1 MRLPADDGAFNV
13 MDATDDDSDDDPLER
28 GSSLAMAML
37 DASAHSRCDFGVI
50 ECCMRIVYPP
60 ANDEAGP
67 ASSQEN
73 TACGRVADEKS
84 ASQGF
89 DDDEALGL
97 LIYEVVG
104 GVCGLGRARET
115 IIFYECRLFR
125 KHLPTIPR
133 SSFSGGHEL
142 DALSKLHGL
151 CV

>member
-1 MRLPADDGAFNV
+1 MPDGVRLPADDGAFNV

-28 GSSLAMAML
+28 ELSLAMAML

-50 ECCMRIVYPP
+50 ECWIRIVYPP
-60 ANDEAGP
+60 ANDEAG
-67 ASSQEN
+67 ASSTQEN

-115 IIFYECRLFR
+115 IIFVRVSALLET
-125 KHLPTIPR
+125 PTY
-133 SSFSGGHEL
+133 
-142 DALSKLHGL
+142 DT
-151 CV
+151 

>member
-1 MRLPADDGAFNV
+1 
-13 MDATDDDSDDDPLER
+13 MDATDDDIEDEPLER
-28 GSSLAMAML
+28 ELSLAMAML

-50 ECCMRIVYPP
+50 ECWIRIVYPP

-89 DDDEALGL
+89 DDDEDLGL

-104 GVCGLGRARET
+104 GACEAWQGEGQRPPFSHHRH
-115 IIFYECRLFR
+115 
-125 KHLPTIPR
+125 KPR
-133 SSFSGGHEL
+133 SSFSG
-142 DALSKLHGL
+142 A
-151 CV
+151 

>member
-1 MRLPADDGAFNV
+1 

-89 DDDEALGL
+89 DDDEDLGL

-104 GVCGLGRARET
+104 GVAEHGGEGRRQSHLFSLFVANLDRHFQGHKLEGRGGEYQGAAIT
-115 IIFYECRLFR
+115 IAVRFLR
-125 KHLPTIPR
+125 
-133 SSFSGGHEL
+133 
-142 DALSKLHGL
+142 
-151 CV
+151 